1 MVIEGVYRV
10 FILTIQRWNPV
21 NLFFNLD

>member
-21 NLFFNLD
+21 NSFFNLD